1 MKSRIIVSGLG
12 LLLASAC
19 GSAPSSS
26 SDSLEGAEVAS
37 SEQACSSVNVFTTT
51 LTNGDQADVYH
62 PTYGH
67 ADDYPTIAFLQ
78 GALTDKSFYSG
89 FARELAGEGYVVV
102 VANHFQ
108 VLGPPGTPP
117 QLFTSELVVNAVQAS
132 MTAADADPASPLYQ
146 IVDTNNLGVSGHSFG
161 GVAALYSVQ
170 GTCTPPFCFGPFYA
184 RPPQLHA
191 AAVYGTNTVNQ
202 AGVLLDLN
210 TSAAP
215 VALLQGSVDGNAT
228 PARAALTFGIL
239 ETPKALI
246 TLDGLNHWGI
256 ADQQNPP
263 GAQPDLS
270 PQTRPQEW
278 GISKTAKYAAVM
290 FDAYLKGDNGA
301 LKKLRKEKSE
311 QGVTIDFVEN

>member
-1 MKSRIIVSGLG
+1 M
-12 LLLASAC
+12 
-19 GSAPSSS
+19 SST
-26 SDSLEGAEVAS
+26 DAVEGEVAS

-67 ADDYPTIAFLQ
+67 ADEYPVIAFLQ

-89 FARELAGEGYVVV
+89 FAKDLAGQGYVVV

-108 VLGPPGTPP
+108 LLGPPPA

-132 MTAADADPASPLYQ
+132 MTAADADPASPVYQ

-170 GTCTPPFCFGPFYA
+170 GTCQPPFCFGPFYT

-191 AAVYGTNTVNQ
+191 AAVYGTNTF
-202 AGVLLDLN
+202 APPPAPPVLLDVN

-215 VALLQGSVDGNAT
+215 VALLQGSVDGNAL
-228 PARAALTFGIL
+228 PSRAVATFGIL
-239 ETPKALI
+239 ETPKSLI
-246 TLDGLNHWGI
+246 SFDGLNHWGI

-263 GAQPDLS
+263 GTQPDLS

-278 GISKTAKYAAVM
+278 GIDKTAKWAGIW
-290 FDAYLKGDNGA
+290 FDAYLKGDKGA

-311 QGVTIDFVEN
+311 HGVDIDFVEN